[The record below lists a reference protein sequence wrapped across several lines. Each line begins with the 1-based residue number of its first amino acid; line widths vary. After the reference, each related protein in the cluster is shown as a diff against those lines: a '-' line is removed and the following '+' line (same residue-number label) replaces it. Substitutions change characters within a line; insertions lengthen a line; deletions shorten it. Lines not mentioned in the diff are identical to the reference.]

1 MRGSVRDRILQALV
15 VAVVLGA
22 IAAGVA
28 ARPGPDVIDGL
39 RARVLAL
46 LDWPV
51 AFTVRLLD
59 GEMEAAGSTYRF
71 DLTAEKPRGR
81 ELSLTLRFEESA
93 AGRSSRSSE
102 AVTLRAR
109 ARRAAASAVEL
120 AVDGAGRPFELGRWW
135 PAWLPLPAALAL
147 SGTVTVAAGGQVAG
161 TGRITVGDPVS
172 PATIDVASSYDAS
185 AGRLT
190 VSRYDLAWSP
200 GVRLEGEAGLD
211 AAGRATAT
219 ARGSALGGAL
229 TGRLAFRRA
238 DGAFETD
245 LSLAPVDAAA
255 AAARLG
261 VAALPLAVTAA
272 TLHARLAGALDG
284 PLTAGVEVGGLR
296 VGGLAAPV
304 DATVDASARLAGAR
318 LAGLQR
324 ASLTIA
330 HERRPV
336 AIVSAASRDG
346 GLWPLTIDAHAAD
359 LSRAVPLV
367 PDHPELTG
375 AARLTGSVGA
385 AAPLVFD
392 GQFQAEVPRATVQAG
407 VPVTV
412 TAARTRIPV
421 VWGTAGRPG
430 PGTLSVSRLSAAGL
444 SVESITGS
452 PRAAGPRLTVPDL
465 AYRHYGGHGGGWLE
479 IALDRPGA
487 LVRARI
493 AGEQV
498 DLAEVVRASGTSMA
512 EISGKVNYV
521 IGLEYSTADGLVAGG
536 RVDSSEEGGEISIAA
551 LQRLIDA
558 SAVQN
563 EATGLLRRTLQNL
576 RVFRYA
582 SLDGELR
589 WSQGEGRLD
598 LTIRGKKRF
607 WIFPA
612 PVEAINIKNMP
623 LSVLTR
629 GLPRGTTP

>member
-1 MRGSVRDRILQALV
+1 MRGSACGRILQFLV

-22 IAAGVA
+22 TAAGVA

-46 LDWPV
+46 LDWPA

-59 GEMEAAGSTYRF
+59 GEVEAVGIAYRF

-81 ELSLTLRFEESA
+81 ELSLTLRFQEA
-93 AGRSSRSSE
+93 AGGRPGQPSD
-102 AVTLRAR
+102 AVTLGAR

-120 AVDGAGRPFELGRWW
+120 VVDAAGPPSALGRWW
-135 PAWLPLPAALAL
+135 PAWLPRPAALAAR
-147 SGTVTVAAGGQVAG
+147 GTVTVAAGGQMAG
-161 TGRITVGDPVS
+161 RGRITVGDATS
-172 PATIDVASSYDAS
+172 PATIDLASSYDPG

-190 VSRYDLAWSP
+190 VGRYDLAWDP

-211 AAGRATAT
+211 ATGLATAT
-219 ARGSALGGAL
+219 ARGSALGGTL

-238 DGAFETD
+238 DGAFESD

-261 VAALPLAVTAA
+261 IAALPLAASAA
-272 TLHARLAGALDG
+272 TLHARLAGTVDG
-284 PLTAGVEVGGLR
+284 PLTAGVELGGLR
-296 VGGLAAPV
+296 VGGLAVPV
-304 DATVDASARLAGAR
+304 EALLDASARLAGTT
-318 LAGLQR
+318 LAGLER

-330 HERRPV
+330 HAGHPV

-346 GLWPLTIDAHAAD
+346 GLWPITIDAHAAD
-359 LSRAVPLV
+359 LSRAGPLL
-367 PDHPELTG
+367 PDHAELTG
-375 AARLTGSVGA
+375 AARLSGSVA
-385 AAPLVFD
+385 AATPLVFE
-392 GQFQAEVPRATVQAG
+392 GQLQADVPRATVQAG
-407 VPVTV
+407 LPVTM
-412 TAARTRIPV
+412 TAARTRLPIA
-421 VWGTAGRPG
+421 WGPAGRPT

-444 SVESITGS
+444 SVESIRGS
-452 PRAAGPRLTVPDL
+452 PRLAGPRLTVPDL

-479 IALDRPGA
+479 IALDRPEA
-487 LVRARI
+487 LVRARV
-493 AGEQV
+493 AGEGV
-498 DLAEVVRASGTSMA
+498 DLAEVVRASGTSMG
-512 EISGKVNYV
+512 EITGKVNYV
-521 IGLEYSTADGLVAGG
+521 IGLEYSAAHGLVAGG
-536 RVDSSEEGGEISIAA
+536 RVDSGEEGGEISIAA
-551 LQRLIDA
+551 LQRLIEA

-589 WSQGEGRLD
+589 WSQGDGRLD